1 MKIST
6 NNIGN
11 YSIQQLLRNVDKKS
25 QLQDGEELNERE
37 KDFFINRYPQKKDE
51 IVDYHFYQ
59 KSGKMSGVKIGH
71 LFDKKG

>member
-11 YSIQQLLRNVDKKS
+11 YSVQQLQRNVDKKS

-37 KDFFINRYPQKKDE
+37 KDFFIDRYPQKKDE

>member
-1 MKIST
+1 MKVST

-11 YSIQQLLRNVDKKS
+11 YSVQQFQKNIEKK
-25 QLQDGEELNERE
+25 LTLAKEEELNNDE
-37 KDFFINRYPQKKDE
+37 KNFFISRYPQKKDD

-71 LFDKKG
+71 LYDKRG

>member
-11 YSIQQLLRNVDKKS
+11 YSVQQLLRNVDKKS

-37 KDFFINRYPQKKDE
+37 KDFFIDRYPQKKDE